1 MSVLIKGMKMPEAC
15 WDCFVDNALAQNIAY
30 FEAICPFTER
40 IVTFADFDAMSGRH
54 PECPLV
60 EVPTPHGRLV
70 DCETLKDNLAVLF
83 ERNEILID
91 VWLVYAI
98 DDLIDELPTII
109 EAEEE

>member
-60 EVPTPHGRLV
+60 EVPTPHGPL
-70 DCETLKDNLAVLF
+70 DEAEPTSKGALAWCINCGYVQKPF
-83 ERNEILID
+83 KHCPNCGERM
-91 VWLVYAI
+91 
-98 DDLIDELPTII
+98 
-109 EAEEE
+109 EAEE

>member
-1 MSVLIKGMKMPEAC
+1 MSVLIKGMKMPKSCSECGFECRAY
-15 WDCFVDNALAQNIAY
+15 CFLVDTVIESNDR
-30 FEAICPFTER
+30 P
-40 IVTFADFDAMSGRH
+40 DW
-54 PECPLV
+54 CPLV